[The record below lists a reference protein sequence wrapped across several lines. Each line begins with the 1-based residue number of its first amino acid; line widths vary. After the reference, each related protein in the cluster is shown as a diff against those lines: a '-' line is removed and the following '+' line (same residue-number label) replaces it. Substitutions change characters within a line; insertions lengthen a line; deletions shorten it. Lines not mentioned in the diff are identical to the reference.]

1 MKKLLF
7 ILASAIVLF
16 SSCAKET
23 VYVDPAPADA
33 GFSFGGTT
41 WSLIAS
47 TSFFYF
53 GQDKFDFDLYALMP
67 ECSKDDTM
75 TFNKNNTIT
84 GSYGKLACQNQDNSY
99 TNFGTWSLSTDH
111 KILEISSAAFNVV
124 GTSLLKCDVITLN
137 ENNLQIKY
145 QTTANGITTTTT
157 SSYKRIK

>member
-23 VYVDPAPADA
+23 EYVDPAPADA

>member
-7 ILASAIVLF
+7 ILASAIVLCG
-16 SSCAKET
+16 SCAKET
-23 VYVDPAPADA
+23 VHVDATSADA

-41 WSLIAS
+41 WNLIAS
-47 TSFFYF
+47 TSVFYF
-53 GQDKFDFDLYALMP
+53 GQDKFDIDLYALMP

-84 GSYGKLACQNQDNSY
+84 GSYGKLDCQNQDNNY
-99 TNFGTWSLSTDH
+99 TNFGTWKLSTDR

-124 GTSLLKCDVITLN
+124 GTSLLRCDVIAIN

-145 QTTANGITTTTT
+145 QTTANGITTTTL

>member
-1 MKKLLF
+1 MKK
-7 ILASAIVLF
+7 ILYSLVIGIFLF

-23 VYVDPAPADA
+23 VYIDASAADT

-41 WSLIAS
+41 WNLIAS

-53 GQDKFDFDLYALMP
+53 GQDKFDIDIYAMMP
-67 ECSKDDTM
+67 ECGKDDTM
-75 TFNKNNTIT
+75 TFHKNNTIT
-84 GSYGKLACQNQDNSY
+84 GSYGKLACPNQDNSY
-99 TNFGTWSLSTDH
+99 TDFGTWKLSSDK
-111 KILEISSAAFNVV
+111 KILEISSKAFNVV
-124 GTSLLKCDVITLN
+124 GTNMLKCEVLALN